1 MLSRIYA
8 SEFYTPEINDLLVP
22 EMLARGE
29 IPQIYDAK
37 AFQNEPV
44 YRIAAIEE
52 ENALAWRTTLHIM
65 PTWAV
70 LKPEEELNCIK
81 VHPGVLVERH
91 IIANGGL
98 IVYREE
104 RPVQRKVAL
113 PEI

>member
-44 YRIAAIEE
+44 CTSPARA
-52 ENALAWRTTLHIM
+52 
-65 PTWAV
+65 
-70 LKPEEELNCIK
+70 
-81 VHPGVLVERH
+81 
-91 IIANGGL
+91 
-98 IVYREE
+98 
-104 RPVQRKVAL
+104 
-113 PEI
+113 